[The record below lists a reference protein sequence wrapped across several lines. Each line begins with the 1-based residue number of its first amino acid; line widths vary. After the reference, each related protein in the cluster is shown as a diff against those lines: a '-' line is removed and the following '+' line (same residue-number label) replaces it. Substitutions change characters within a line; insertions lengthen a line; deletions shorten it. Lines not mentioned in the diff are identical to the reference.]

1 MPPIRHP
8 NIRPFIQT
16 RRAHIPH
23 PSNGYGQPYPED
35 LRQLFMRIRLT
46 VVCKQDDWK
55 QVEDDVWAS
64 VSTFKVL
71 EP

>member
-1 MPPIRHP
+1 MPPIRRP
-8 NIRPFIQT
+8 NIRPVIQT
-16 RRAHIPH
+16 RRAHTPH
-23 PSNGYGQPYPED
+23 PSIGNGTPYPEEM
-35 LRQLFMRIRLT
+35 RQLVMRIRLT